1 MVTSEKKLH
10 ELSLK
15 DVDTCIRKALKM
27 KNPRNKLECL
37 ESCVKVNKMLLGI
50 EGAIIIL

>member
-10 ELSLK
+10 ELTLK
-15 DVDTCIRKALKM
+15 DIDVCIRKALKM
-27 KNPRNKLECL
+27 QNPRNKLECL
-37 ESCVKVNKMLLGI
+37 EVCIKLNKMLLGI

>member
-10 ELSLK
+10 ELTLK

-27 KNPRNKLECL
+27 KNPRNKYECL
-37 ESCVKVNKMLLGI
+37 QCCIKLNKMLLGI
-50 EGAIIIL
+50 EAAIVIL